1 MYKMKINY
9 EKYLTYLRNNMQI
22 QENQKKQ
29 LKA

>member
-1 MYKMKINY
+1 MHKMKINY
-9 EKYLTYLRNNMQI
+9 EKYLTYLRSNVQI

>member
-9 EKYLTYLRNNMQI
+9 EKYLTCLRNNMQI